1 MIISKKQLDTITK
14 KAYTDGY
21 SDRNSEIEAYERA
34 LQLIMNTTD
43 ALIDE
48 DKFVL
53 LATGTNGKEHVS
65 IPVPAQYNR
74 YQDALSA
81 AKRLK
86 LDDKGISYKI
96 VQNVKHKENE
106 DGSEN

>member
-1 MIISKKQLDTITK
+1 MIISKKKLEAIKTEAYL
-14 KAYTDGY
+14 KAYKSVLG
-21 SDRNSEIEAYERA
+21 
-34 LQLIMNTTD
+34 LMLNTTD
-43 ALIDE
+43 ALIDA

-53 LATGTNGKEHVS
+53 LATNTICNGKATFSV
-65 IPVPAQYNR
+65 PVPAQYNR

-86 LDDKGISYKI
+86 LDDKGIHYKI

-106 DGSEN
+106 NGSEN